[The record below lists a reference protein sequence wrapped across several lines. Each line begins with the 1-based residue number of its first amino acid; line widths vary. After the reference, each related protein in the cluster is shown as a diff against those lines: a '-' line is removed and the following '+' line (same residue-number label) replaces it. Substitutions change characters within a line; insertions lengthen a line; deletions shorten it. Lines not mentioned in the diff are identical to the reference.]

1 MKYIFEYASP
11 LGKIFIGSDG
21 KFLTGLWFEYSF
33 DEKKHAENSAGEVKK
48 ISADS
53 VDSFTVISK
62 TCRWLDVY
70 FSGREPDFTPE
81 FKIENLTPFRKLVV
95 DEMLKIPFGAT
106 TTYGEIAKNI
116 AAQKG
121 LKKMSRRR
129 SAELSAG
136 IRSALS
142 FRATGFLARTEASQV
157 MAAESR
163 TKSRFLKSRK
173 SLRKNSRFPKAGS
186 LCERKL
192 RDGGGVFFLRELF
205 FTCKVFKRMEQL
217 L

>member
-11 LGKIFIGSDG
+11 LGKIFIESDG

-48 ISADS
+48 LSADS
-53 VDSFTVISK
+53 ADFIDLFPVISE

-81 FKIENLTPFRKLVV
+81 FRIENLTPFRKLVV

-106 TTYGEIAKNI
+106 ATYGGIAKNI

-121 LKKMSRRR
+121 LKKMSAQAVGGAVGWNPICIVVPCHRVLG
-129 SAELSAG
+129 SNGSLTGYGGG
-136 IRSALS
+136 IKNKIALLKLE
-142 FRATGFLARTEASQV
+142 GIDTEKFA
-157 MAAESR
+157 
-163 TKSRFLKSRK
+163 LPKSRK
-173 SLRKNSRFPKAGS
+173 F
-186 LCERKL
+186 
-192 RDGGGVFFLRELF
+192 
-205 FTCKVFKRMEQL
+205 M
-217 L
+217 